1 MRKKIVHYLEKVS
14 LLRIT
19 DNWVHNTISV
29 FTNHH
34 YSRIV
39 RSAFCPNEFDQTIIA
54 DFYWDHPKIDLTS
67 KKTLHLW
74 TLQVGSSV

>member
-34 YSRIV
+34 YSRVV
-39 RSAFCPNEFDQTIIA
+39 RSAFCPNKFE
-54 DFYWDHPKIDLTS
+54 HTS
-67 KKTLHLW
+67 GLTLHPGFYL
-74 TLQVGSSV
+74 L